1 MHAGQEP
8 SQASWLHNH
17 VSPLCLYGQ
26 WCPAALQYLILGG
39 AGTLLSRFTLKE
51 SSSRKSSSDR
61 PDACRNAY
69 SFFKYN
75 WRSWI
80 VPGAYFSEQSKKELL
95 YLDSA
100 DTLQIFKALVFQPCK
115 IFSGRPAHVT
125 SRVRVGSFQTGT
137 QPQSLKLRRQ
147 SLPLR
152 RGGTGKQSLNT
163 GKGIGDKAVNLPPRP
178 LIMASL
184 HAPVKILPVNLSCV
198 GTDGIPVKI
207 FKAFCS
213 YAA

>member
-1 MHAGQEP
+1 MDSA
-8 SQASWLHNH
+8 
-17 VSPLCLYGQ
+17 
-26 WCPAALQYLILGG
+26 
-39 AGTLLSRFTLKE
+39 
-51 SSSRKSSSDR
+51 
-61 PDACRNAY
+61 
-69 SFFKYN
+69 
-75 WRSWI
+75 RSI
-80 VPGAYFSEQSKKELL
+80 FLRTIQKELL

-125 SRVRVGSFQTGT
+125 SRVRVGVSRQELSHN
-137 QPQSLKLRRQ
+137 PLKLRRQ
-147 SLPLR
+147 SLPCAAE
-152 RGGTGKQSLNT
+152 GTGKQSLNT

-207 FKAFCS
+207 FKAFVHMLPDDQIRTPDKQQFCCHAIPHFS
-213 YAA
+213 QGALVSIQQSWDWYICLCKHKCLPPYSIVRKTCLL